1 MHFLRFGY
9 IRSKFDPAVMFCVV
23 MLFST
28 KALANS
34 ADWYRQQL
42 SQDLQRG
49 EVTREDLSRYARDP
63 SMSREVRMG
72 SCQAAFPNADCEA
85 MVGAASAPPAGAAPA
100 PGASPSQ
107 TRCEAEHETAQL
119 ACNTLGAA
127 GMSPQEGMMFEMMLN
142 QAIGMA
148 GQMQSQGQNMQ
159 AQCQN
164 QADLSKLMGL
174 LNAAK
179 AAACMAAVSA
189 CKSTC
194 DEEIETLAAD
204 PERKRRAERARRKCR
219 DYTMNGVMNMN
230 SALRHG
236 ANMMQ
241 NQNCANQTAA
251 ASTSPTPFS
260 FPTPSDCS
268 DPNNQS
274 LTCFCARPENA
285 EKQMCGGGSPG
296 VVPGGVQAP
305 PGGGGNGGNVPYSP
319 DDPNNPGAAN
329 PFGALGGNNAA
340 GGGDSQGS
348 GGGGAPGGGGLSS
361 LGGDGGGGPA
371 GGREGA
377 SAITGV
383 SGGNPSGGGGGGF
396 GGGGGGRA
404 TGGDAGDDG
413 FLSKLNLKRFLPGD
427 KYKNRGLAGM
437 SVPAKDGVTGPMGPS
452 LWEKATRQYQEQVQ
466 KQNVILDK

>member
-1 MHFLRFGY
+1 MTSRGATTL
-9 IRSKFDPAVMFCVV
+9 AVVLGSVLM
-23 MLFST
+23 MSQ
-28 KALANS
+28 ASAND
-34 ADWYRQQL
+34 ADWYRRQL
-42 SQDLQRG
+42 SRDLQTG
-49 EVTREDLSRYARDP
+49 EVTQQDLDRYARDP

-72 SCQAAFPNADCEA
+72 ACQAAYPNADCNS
-85 MVGAASAPPAGAAPA
+85 MVGAASAPA
-100 PGASPSQ
+100 PGASPAQ
-107 TRCEAEHETAQL
+107 TRCESEHETAQL

-127 GMSPQEGMMFEMMLN
+127 GMSPQEGMMFEMMMN
-142 QAIGMA
+142 QAIMTA
-148 GQMQSQGQNMQ
+148 MQMQNMGQNMS

-179 AAACMAAVSA
+179 AAACLTAVQA

-194 DEEIETLAAD
+194 EEEIPTLQGD
-204 PERKRRAERARRKCR
+204 PKKKAQRALDKCKR
-219 DYTMNGVMNMN
+219 YTFNSVMNMN
-230 SALRHG
+230 SALQHG

-241 NQNCANQTAA
+241 NQNCANAA
-251 ASTSPTPFS
+251 AATSTSPTPFS

-285 EKQMCGGGSPG
+285 DKQMCGGGNPG
-296 VVPGGVQAP
+296 VVPGGSVQAP
-305 PGGGGNGGNVPYSP
+305 PGGQPGGTVPYSP
-319 DDPNNPGAAN
+319 EQDPLNPGGFN
-329 PFGALGGNNAA
+329 PNLGDGKPGGP
-340 GGGDSQGS
+340 GGGETQGS

-361 LGGDGGGGPA
+361 LGGEGGGGPA
-371 GGREGA
+371 GGREGT

-383 SGGNPSGGGGGGF
+383 SGGNPGGGAGGF
-396 GGGGGGRA
+396 AGGGGGR
-404 TGGDAGDDG
+404 GAGSGSADREG

-452 LWEKATRQYQEQVQ
+452 LWEKASRQYQEQVQ

>member
-1 MHFLRFGY
+1 MYFLRSWKLISTF
-9 IRSKFDPAVMFCVV
+9 SLCCLTLVAV
-23 MLFST
+23 LT
-28 KALANS
+28 TAPTLANN

-42 SQDLQRG
+42 TRDLQTG
-49 EVTREDLSRYARDP
+49 EVTQQDLDRYARDP

-72 SCQAAFPNADCEA
+72 ACQAAYPNADCNS
-85 MVGAASAPPAGAAPA
+85 MVGAASAPA
-100 PGASPSQ
+100 PGASPAQS
-107 TRCEAEHETAQL
+107 RCESEHETAQL

-127 GMSPQEGMMFEMMLN
+127 GMSPQEGMMFEMMMN
-142 QAIGMA
+142 QAIMTA
-148 GQMQSQGQNMQ
+148 MQMQNMGQNMS

-179 AAACMAAVSA
+179 AAACLTAVQA

-194 DEEIETLAAD
+194 EEEIPTLPAGSD
-204 PERKRRAERARRKCR
+204 QRKKAQRALDKCKR
-219 DYTMNGVMNMN
+219 YTFNSVMNMN
-230 SALRHG
+230 SALQHG

-241 NQNCANQTAA
+241 NQNCANAA
-251 ASTSPTPFS
+251 AATSTSPTPFS

-285 EKQMCGGGSPG
+285 DKQMCGGGNPG
-296 VVPGGVQAP
+296 VVPGGSVQAP
-305 PGGGGNGGNVPYSP
+305 PGGQPGGTVPYSP
-319 DDPNNPGAAN
+319 EQDPLNPGGFN
-329 PFGALGGNNAA
+329 PLLGDGKPGGP
-340 GGGDSQGS
+340 GGGETQGS

-361 LGGDGGGGPA
+361 LGGEGGGGPA
-371 GGREGA
+371 GGREGT

-383 SGGNPSGGGGGGF
+383 SGGNPGGGAGGF
-396 GGGGGGRA
+396 AGGGGGR
-404 TGGDAGDDG
+404 GAGSGSGEREG

-437 SVPAKDGVTGPMGPS
+437 TVPAKDGVTGPMGPS
-452 LWEKATRQYQEQVQ
+452 LWEKASRQYQEQVQ